1 MVQEELEKPMNIN
14 EKTFQAILDIETDCE
29 RIKLRD
35 SKAVIRLVDQS
46 DANFEL
52 DGMRPIHVAADGG
65 HLGVIKALKTSG
77 ADLNIKT
84 SNGKLAIHLACRS
97 GWCDVVRY
105 LRHQAKE
112 LDKLGNTCLHI
123 AATMGHKDVMWLL
136 IELGVDENVKNSMG
150 MVAEDMN
157 DDPDVKQWF
166 FELGVL
172 RFEEAKRRELERLA
186 EEERRKEHERMLE
199 ALRVAEEE
207 EQARQAE
214 AARREAERLAEE
226 ARRKEEELRKA
237 ARAEVE
243 KRAKEAK
250 DAIEAARQA
259 ELAMYRDRAA
269 ADSKRLIQAADEE
282 NATEVFTLLKNPFID
297 MNHYDT
303 LHETALTKVARKG
316 NTEICRLLLDR
327 NTDPNHHNADGDT
340 PLILA
345 SMNGHACTARLLIA
359 QSADT
364 NRQNM
369 NGESA
374 LTLSVRFGHTQCA
387 RLLLGQGANPN
398 HITKAGETPL
408 TLAAA
413 GELTEV
419 TRLLL
424 SQGANMNYQKTD
436 DGSTPLIQVAITGK
450 TDHASLILDM
460 PEVNEYLL
468 DADDKTA
475 EREAGLAGNREIV
488 KMIQAR
494 HNFNPLLCAAVRGN
508 YDGAKKL
515 LDEGADVN
523 RREQHG
529 WTPLHGAVRFAHLD
543 LVKLFL
549 AHPDIDTSI
558 MTSKDFLGVTLKTTA
573 LEVAEDWC
581 KGPILQLIQEHN
593 NKRKIL
599 AIDWLKEE
607 DEDTP
612 LAIRM

>member
-1 MVQEELEKPMNIN
+1 LSNN
-14 EKTFQAILDIETDCE
+14 EMTFQAILDIRTDCE
-29 RIKLRD
+29 RIKLQD
-35 SKAVIRLVDQS
+35 SKKVIRLVDQS

-65 HLGVIKALKTSG
+65 HLNVIKALKTCG

-84 SNGKLAIHLACRS
+84 TNGKLAIHLACRS

-105 LRHQAKE
+105 LKHQAKE

-136 IELGVDENVKNSMG
+136 IDLGVDENIKNSMG

-157 DDPDVKQWF
+157 DDPEVKQWF

-172 RFEEAKRRELERLA
+172 RFEEAKRREAERLA

-199 ALRVAEEE
+199 ALRIAEEE
-207 EQARQAE
+207 ELARQ
-214 AARREAERLAEE
+214 EE
-226 ARRKEEELRKA
+226 ARKKEEERLRQEAIRKEEELRKA

-243 KRAKEAK
+243 RRAKEAK

-259 ELAMYRDRAA
+259 ELAMYRERAA

-282 NATEVFTLLKNPFID
+282 NSTEVFTLLKNPFID
-297 MNHYDT
+297 MNHIDN
-303 LHETALTKVARKG
+303 LAETALCKVARKG

-327 NTDPNHHNADGDT
+327 GTDPNHHNADGDT

-345 SMNGHACTARLLIA
+345 SMNGHVCTARLLIA

-364 NRQNM
+364 NRQNQ

-374 LTLSVRFGHTQCA
+374 LTLAVRFGHIQCA

-424 SQGANMNYQKTD
+424 SQGANMNYQAN
-436 DGSTPLIQVAITGK
+436 DGATPLIQVAIAGK
-450 TDHASLILDM
+450 TDHAELILDQ
-460 PEVNEYLL
+460 PEVNIYLL
-468 DADDKTA
+468 DQEEKDA
-475 EREAGLAGNREIV
+475 EKEAGLAGNREIV

-494 HNFNPLLCAAVRGN
+494 HNFNPLICAAIKGR
-508 YDGAKKL
+508 YDTAKKL

-529 WTPLHGAVRFAHLD
+529 WTPLHGAVRFGHAD

-558 MTSKDFLGVTLKTTA
+558 MTTKDFLGVTLKTTV
-573 LEVAEDWC
+573 LEVAEDWG
-581 KGPILQLIQEHN
+581 KGEILQMIQEHN
-593 NKRKIL
+593 NKRNVL
-599 AIDWLKEE
+599 QIDWLKDEE
-607 DEDTP
+607 EI
-612 LAIRM
+612 LALTM

>member
-1 MVQEELEKPMNIN
+1 MTLAFADGNLEHNRNGNKTMFICIMETYRHVGHGFAYHNTQTKYRAAERSRTEPNGRGMTTTAGSDRMIVIHRSEKFVILTITIQLADHSNCCSVWLESAWWLVPDAEQLRTVGSVPVDGSHGDCMALWVARGENGFDHNIN
-14 EKTFQAILDIETDCE
+14 RGLSMVIYITD
-29 RIKLRD
+29 
-35 SKAVIRLVDQS
+35 
-46 DANFEL
+46 
-52 DGMRPIHVAADGG
+52 
-65 HLGVIKALKTSG
+65 
-77 ADLNIKT
+77 
-84 SNGKLAIHLACRS
+84 NGINGQQWLF
-97 GWCDVVRY
+97 VV
-105 LRHQAKE
+105 
-112 LDKLGNTCLHI
+112 GT
-123 AATMGHKDVMWLL
+123 
-136 IELGVDENVKNSMG
+136 
-150 MVAEDMN
+150 
-157 DDPDVKQWF
+157 
-166 FELGVL
+166 L